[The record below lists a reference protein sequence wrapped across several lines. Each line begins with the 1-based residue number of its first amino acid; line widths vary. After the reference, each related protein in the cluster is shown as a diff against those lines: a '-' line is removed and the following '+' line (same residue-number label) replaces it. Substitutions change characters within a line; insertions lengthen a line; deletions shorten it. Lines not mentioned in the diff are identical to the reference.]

1 MASSFKAV
9 IPAQEGRTLTYPT
22 LCLLLAAMMFGCS
35 SVPITFTPSRPL
47 APGAF
52 SHRLFNDV
60 LKAHVHDGRVNYPA
74 LKTDGRLMEYLEQL
88 DRIDPNGLS
97 TNERLAL
104 WINAYN
110 AYTIKGILDGYSPST
125 LVGRYQFF
133 INRTYRIGGETVNL
147 YDLERKILIA
157 QFHEPRIHFAIVCA
171 SFSCPKL
178 QPWAYEGAQLDR
190 QLDRVAQ
197 EFINDPTKNQF
208 NRMMKVAYLSRIFDW
223 FTEDFEAQAGSLPL
237 YAARYV
243 QDPDLVQELKT
254 TPYRVEFLDYDWSLN
269 GPLIQR

>member
-9 IPAQEGRTLTYPT
+9 TPAQEGRTLTHT
-22 LCLLLAAMMFGCS
+22 ILWLLLAAMMFGCS
-35 SVPITFTPSRPL
+35 SVPITFTPSRPIS
-47 APGAF
+47 PGEF
-52 SHRLFNDV
+52 SHRLFDEV
-60 LKAHVHDGRVNYPA
+60 LEAHVHDGRVNYPA
-74 LKTDGRLMEYLEQL
+74 IKTDGRLKEYLDLL
-88 DRIDPNGLS
+88 DRIDPNVLS
-97 TNERLAL
+97 TNEQLAL

-110 AYTIKGILDGYSPST
+110 AYTIKGILDGYSPGT

-171 SFSCPKL
+171 SLSCPKL

-190 QLDRVAQ
+190 QLDRVAI

-208 NRMMKVAYLSRIFDW
+208 NRVTMVAYFSSIFDW
-223 FTEDFEAQAGSLPL
+223 FREDFEAQAGGLPV

-243 QDPDLVQELKT
+243 QDPDLAHELKT

-269 GPLIQR
+269 GSPLQR